1 MWILVQYIYA
11 ESDPKHKL
19 SFIDNVTSV
28 HKRNIEK
35 YTNQR
40 TPKTDYLT
48 NVSYC
53 HKPILEFPKRTIAN
67 ERPCQ
72 YQWVMDLSNYI
83 MISEKM
89 LYSVLLHDT

>member
-40 TPKTDYLT
+40 TPKTQITWQMFHIVTNLYL
-48 NVSYC
+48 NSQ
-53 HKPILEFPKRTIAN
+53 KGP
-67 ERPCQ
+67 
-72 YQWVMDLSNYI
+72 
-83 MISEKM
+83 
-89 LYSVLLHDT
+89 